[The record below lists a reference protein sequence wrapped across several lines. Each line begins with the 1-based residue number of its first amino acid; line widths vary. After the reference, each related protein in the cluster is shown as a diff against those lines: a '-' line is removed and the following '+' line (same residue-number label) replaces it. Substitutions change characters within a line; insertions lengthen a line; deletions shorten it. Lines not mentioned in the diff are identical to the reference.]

1 MPRQVRIEYPGAVYH
16 AMARG
21 DRREDIVRS
30 DGDRE
35 AFDRLVP
42 LIYDDL
48 RRIAGSHL
56 RRVGGDRTLNTTG
69 LVHEA
74 WLRMVDQTRAGWED
88 RNHFLS
94 VCAVAMR
101 QIVISDARRRQAA
114 KRGGGEK
121 QVTLDEG
128 SVSGDTDAEWLL
140 ALDRALDRLAAHSEK
155 LARVVECR
163 YFAGL
168 TEQETAEATGA
179 SLRTVQR
186 DWKRARAWLREELG
200 G

>member
-1 MPRQVRIEYPGAVYH
+1 MADPGEVTQLLVAFREGN
-16 AMARG
+16 RG
-21 DRREDIVRS
+21 
-30 DGDRE
+30 

-42 LIYDDL
+42 LVYDDL
-48 RRIAGSHL
+48 RRIARAHL
-56 RRVGGDRTLNTTG
+56 KRAGGDRTLNTTG

-74 WLRMVDQTRAGWED
+74 YLRLVDQTQAQWED
-88 RNHFLS
+88 RNHFLA

-101 QIVISDARRRQAA
+101 QIVISDARRRAAA

-128 SVSGDTDAEWLL
+128 RVSEERNAEWLIS
-140 ALDRALDRLAAHSEK
+140 LDRALDRLADRNER

-168 TEQETAEATGA
+168 TEEETAAALGS

-186 DWKRARAWLREELG
+186 DWMRARAWLREDLG
-200 G
+200 AAPGASG